1 MSLIKIFVTHISNRE
16 DEVID
21 NPLYINVIAGADY
34 QKKEIPKF

>member
-21 NPLYINVIAGADY
+21 NSLYVNVIDTY
-34 QKKEIPKF
+34 IKIMLS